1 MANHIRKQ
9 ALSMRGAPVDFSS
22 LSQTNAQQRALGNAG
37 MNANG
42 DLVGSGGVVLK
53 TQEQIEADWAA
64 RRQTTTTTASIKS
77 DTIIPRASTSLAGE
91 ATVSPAD
98 TTFPSISD
106 LVASGTIVPTP
117 AKKKA
122 GSNE

>member
-42 DLVGSGGVVLK
+42 DLLGSGGVVLK
-53 TQEQIEADWAA
+53 TQEQIEAEWAA

>member
-53 TQEQIEADWAA
+53 TQEQIEAEWAA

>member
-53 TQEQIEADWAA
+53 TQEQIEAEWAA

-91 ATVSPAD
+91 ATVSPSD

-117 AKKKA
+117 AQKTA